1 MKLLL
6 ASASP
11 ARRKTLIA
19 AGITPLVQVSN
30 APEAELL
37 AQLRAQQQN
46 PSPAEQVQLLA
57 SAKARDIATRLQIFH
72 SPDGSETLHSDRRDT
87 AQADKVAQNEENSAD
102 LNEHAVMQADKVSP
116 DEDKSADENPLPR
129 VIVGCDSMFAFDGI
143 VVGKP
148 HTPEVSRQRL
158 RRMRGNYGEL
168 YTGHC
173 VIDTRTGA
181 TAEGVSCAR
190 VYISEMS
197 DAEIEAYI
205 STGEPLVVAGSFTID
220 GFGGPFVEKI
230 VGDHHGVVGIS
241 LPLLRQLLAKLGLS
255 IIDFWDQAPTNKKG

>member
-11 ARRKTLIA
+11 ARRQTLIA

-30 APEAELL
+30 VPEAELL
-37 AQLRAQQQN
+37 AKLRAQQQN
-46 PSPAEQVQLLA
+46 PSPAAQVQLLA
-57 SAKARDIATRLQIFH
+57 SAKARDIATRLQSFH
-72 SPDGSETLHSDRRDT
+72 SPAG
-87 AQADKVAQNEENSAD
+87 
-102 LNEHAVMQADKVSP
+102 
-116 DEDKSADENPLPR
+116 DKSADEHTDPR
-129 VIVGCDSMFAFDGI
+129 VIVGCDSMFAFDGE

-173 VIDTRTGA
+173 VIDTHTGA
-181 TAEGVSCAR
+181 TAEGISCAR

-241 LPLLRQLLAKLGLS
+241 LPLLRQLLAKLDLR
-255 IIDFWDQAPTNKKG
+255 IIDFWDQAPTAKTSKNN